1 MEKTEL
7 IKKKA
12 YLVRID
18 EDEGYCTV
26 VFAETRNQAKVL
38 AMGDDNFDSNYMR
51 YIDIHPKRM
60 SQADFFAEKYPDL
73 CRLDIDKPEHARFM
87 RDEGWFSTDCSYCDE
102 CGLAT
107 FDAVP
112 ESQVEHH
119 DGKNI
124 CLGCLQEKELKNGQ
138 D

>member
-1 MEKTEL
+1 MEKTET
-7 IKKKA
+7 IEKKA
-12 YLVRID
+12 YVVRID

-26 VFAETRNQAKVL
+26 VFAESRNQAKLL

-51 YIDIHPKRM
+51 YINIRPRRM
-60 SQADFFAEKYPDL
+60 PQADFFVEKNPDL

-87 RDEGWFSTDCSYCDE
+87 RDEGWRSADCSYCDE

-124 CLGCLQEKELKNGQ
+124 CLECLQEKEES
-138 D
+138 